1 MNFIQIS
8 FPLKAIHTEIPMDQI
23 ELALENSGAL
33 AITFQDD
40 ADQPILE
47 PGVGETPLWEAVLIK
62 AIYPNETDCIKLL
75 SKINEFF
82 PEMDLSMIHFELVQH
97 QAWERVWMENFKPL
111 CFGEKFWII
120 PSHLSEN
127 LSNNLSDLSRPIDT
141 KYSIILD
148 PGLAFGT
155 GTHPT
160 TAMCL
165 DYLATNDCEDKMI
178 MDFGC
183 GSGILALA
191 ALKLGAK
198 KVIAIDNDPQALIAT
213 KENAEKN
220 NLYSEKLLILN
231 TLDLDQLNQK
241 NPGVLPVDLLVAN
254 ILAAPLINLAQS
266 FASWVKPKG
275 KIVLSGILKNQ
286 QASIEK
292 AYAPYF
298 THLDLRTQEDWIR
311 IDGVKK

>member
-127 LSNNLSDLSRPIDT
+127 LSNNLSDL
-141 KYSIILD
+141 
-148 PGLAFGT
+148 
-155 GTHPT
+155 
-160 TAMCL
+160 
-165 DYLATNDCEDKMI
+165 
-178 MDFGC
+178 
-183 GSGILALA
+183 
-191 ALKLGAK
+191 
-198 KVIAIDNDPQALIAT
+198 
-213 KENAEKN
+213 
-220 NLYSEKLLILN
+220 
-231 TLDLDQLNQK
+231 
-241 NPGVLPVDLLVAN
+241 
-254 ILAAPLINLAQS
+254 
-266 FASWVKPKG
+266 
-275 KIVLSGILKNQ
+275 
-286 QASIEK
+286 
-292 AYAPYF
+292 
-298 THLDLRTQEDWIR
+298 
-311 IDGVKK
+311 